1 MQGIEYTPLNNEI
14 PREEFNPKMEERLA
28 MGRIFMQTV
37 YRTINLPVPS
47 IHSIADLDNAL
58 ENVKSDKSI
67 YQIKEL
73 NLEKK
78 ELNYLPRVVIYLIS
92 LERLNLKDNNLKTL
106 HPVIVRLNK
115 LDFLD
120 LSGNPIEELPDE
132 FSQLTALKTLR
143 IDQRSYGKVVKQIKS
158 LKLHKLELTN
168 LIHGFEEI

>member
-1 MQGIEYTPLNNEI
+1 MQRIEYVPLIGEK
-14 PREEFNPKMEERLA
+14 PREEFNPPMEERLA

-37 YRTINLPVPS
+37 YRTLNLPVPS
-47 IHSIADLDNAL
+47 IHSIADLDDAL
-58 ENVKSDKSI
+58 EKVKADKSI
-67 YQIKEL
+67 YEIKEL

-78 ELNYLPRVVIYLIS
+78 ELIYLPRAVINLLA
-92 LERLNLKDNNLKTL
+92 LERLNLKDNNLKAL
-106 HPVIVRLNK
+106 HPVIARLNK

-168 LIHGFEEI
+168 LIHGFKEI